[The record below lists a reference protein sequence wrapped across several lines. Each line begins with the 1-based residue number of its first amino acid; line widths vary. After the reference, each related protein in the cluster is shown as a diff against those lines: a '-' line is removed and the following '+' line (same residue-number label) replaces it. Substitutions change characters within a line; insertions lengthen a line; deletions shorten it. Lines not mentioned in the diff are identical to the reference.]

1 MFIPFGKNH
10 KNKSQKNF
18 FSNNGNP
25 VTNHFKFTLSV
36 FGIHPQV
43 STQNTNNNQTRPP
56 SEAPL
61 EVADPQNSEEQPS
74 PEDESAHFLKGVL
87 IGLMALS
94 VAVTLIWLICKKRR
108 KNTQLLAE
116 IRR

>member
-25 VTNHFKFTLSV
+25 VTNHFKFNLSV
-36 FGIHPQV
+36 FGIHPRV
-43 STQNTNNNQTRPP
+43 SSQNTHNQTNPCTEMPTTLTEP
-56 SEAPL
+56 SITEEDPL
-61 EVADPQNSEEQPS
+61 T
-74 PEDESAHFLKGVL
+74 EDETSHFLKGIV
-87 IGLMALS
+87 IGLMVLS
-94 VAVTLIWLICKKRR
+94 VSATLIWLLCKKRR